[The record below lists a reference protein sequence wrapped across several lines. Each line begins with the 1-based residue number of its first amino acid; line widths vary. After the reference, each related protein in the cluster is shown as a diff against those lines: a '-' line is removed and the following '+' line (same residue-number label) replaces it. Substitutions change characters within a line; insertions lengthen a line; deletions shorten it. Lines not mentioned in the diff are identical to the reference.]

1 MLIQIWY
8 IGLFNQCHCSIFKQI
23 LRIKSYYTSSTYEGI
38 TKSNANGPVGSML
51 QGV

>member
-23 LRIKSYYTSSTYEGI
+23 LRIKSYYTSSTYTLQFSSPCLGNI
-38 TKSNANGPVGSML
+38 TR
-51 QGV
+51 